1 MMNEVK
7 IVTAR
12 LNNNKELVPMS
23 IFLYVAMH
31 FGNRLWNGYDEA
43 FWSEIFTHDD
53 AVSLSSYLISTS
65 FSGGIVVVY
74 SIVFLPSSGM
84 LRMRSAFA
92 PSQVASKFELP
103 N

>member
-1 MMNEVK
+1 MINAVK

-12 LNNNKELVPMS
+12 LNNNKELVPIP

-53 AVSLSSYLISTS
+53 AVSLNSYLISTS

-74 SIVFLPSSGM
+74 SIVAIFAIFGHVKDAICLAS
-84 LRMRSAFA
+84 LRRR
-92 PSQVASKFELP
+92 
-103 N
+103 